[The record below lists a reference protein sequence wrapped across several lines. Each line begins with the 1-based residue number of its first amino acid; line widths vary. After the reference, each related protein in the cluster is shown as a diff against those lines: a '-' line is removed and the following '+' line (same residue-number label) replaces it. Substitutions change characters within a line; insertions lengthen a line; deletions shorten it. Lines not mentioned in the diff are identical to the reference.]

1 MSYQGGRAFAAP
13 AASVYT
19 THPDGGF
26 GPGYEG
32 EYVTAPAAPIAGHAK
47 YGSFMQV
54 RRRAHDNGVVFTD
67 WTHAARPRLQ
77 RRCCRRAWWARRRQS
92 PWKRIPP
99 PPLCPVRY
107 DPGPVQT
114 VA

>member
-13 AASVYT
+13 ATSVYT

-32 EYVTAPAAPIAGHAK
+32 EYVTAPAAPIAGHGK

-54 RRRAHDNGVVFTD
+54 M
-67 WTHAARPRLQ
+67 
-77 RRCCRRAWWARRRQS
+77 
-92 PWKRIPP
+92 RIPRAPLSVP
-99 PPLCPVRY
+99 PRQCACPHRGMIGC
-107 DPGPVQT
+107 PFRRS
-114 VA
+114 A